1 MGNSIEPVKRSD
13 LTDTARLLRAY
24 CDFYEVTPT
33 DESLMSL
40 VQSLMDDPASG
51 VQLIA
56 RDQEGLAV
64 GFATVYWT
72 WQTLS
77 ASRTGVMNDLFVIPE
92 ARGKGWAAAL
102 IEACGAQCRLKEI
115 DTLVWQTALDN
126 TPAQKVYDRVGGK
139 AERWLD
145 YSLDVSNP
153 LGVQLPGD

>member
-1 MGNSIEPVKRSD
+1 MGNAIEPVKRSD
-13 LTDTARLLRAY
+13 LTDMVRLLRYY
-24 CDFYEVTPT
+24 CDFYEVAPA
-33 DESLMSL
+33 DENLVSLVESL
-40 VQSLMDDPASG
+40 VDDPASG

-77 ASRTGVMNDLFVIPE
+77 ATRTGVMNDLFVIPD
-92 ARGKGWAAAL
+92 ARGRGWAEAL
-102 IEACGAQCRLKEI
+102 IEACGEQCRKRGI

-126 TPAQKVYDRVGGK
+126 ATAQKVYDRIGGK

-145 YSLDVSNP
+145 YSLDISNP